1 MLRSTACHLLVTPV
15 AHGGFVTGPLV
26 IGHRGASG
34 HRPEHTS
41 LAYRLAWRSG
51 ADSVE
56 PDVVST
62 RDGVLVCRHDLDLA
76 KTTDVARRPEF
87 AHRRRRMVV
96 DGAEE
101 RGWFVQDFD
110 LAEVRQLRARERW
123 PIKRRTS
130 ARYDGQVGVLT
141 LEELLDLRDDESRRA
156 GRRLG
161 VHIELKHP
169 EVFKALGMPLDEP
182 LVDLLRRRR
191 LTTPLSGAA
200 VMSFNADVLRGLRR
214 QIDTELVRL
223 FDRHEP
229 VKRRR
234 LQRVATYATSVGLH
248 KDLVLPP
255 DERGRT
261 GRPGAAVDKAFGAGL
276 DVLVWTLRSENRH
289 LPTQLRSSARGAEHG
304 RADAEVQQLLDLG
317 VDGLLTD
324 FPETAVAVRDL
335 RVAGAA
341 AS

>member
-1 MLRSTACHLLVTPV
+1 VLRSTVCHLLVTPG
-15 AHGGFVTGPLV
+15 AHGWSVTGPLV

-76 KTTDVARRPEF
+76 RTTDVATRPEF
-87 AHRRRRMVV
+87 AHRRRRMLVGGV
-96 DGAEE
+96 QEH
-101 RGWFVQDFD
+101 GWFVQDFD

-123 PIKRRTS
+123 PAKRPTS
-130 ARYDGQVGVLT
+130 ARYDDQVGVLT
-141 LEELLDLRDDESRRA
+141 LEELLDLREAESRRA

-169 EVFKALGMPLDEP
+169 EVFKALGLPLDEP
-182 LVDLLRRRR
+182 LVDLLRRSR
-191 LTTPLSGAA
+191 LTSPLSGAA
-200 VMSFNADVLRGLRR
+200 VMSFDARVLRDLRR
-214 QIDTELVRL
+214 HIDTELVQL
-223 FDRHEP
+223 VDRNEP

-234 LQRVATYATSVGLH
+234 LQRVATYASAVGLH
-248 KDLVLPP
+248 KDLALPP
-255 DERGRT
+255 GERGRT
-261 GRPGAAVDKAFGAGL
+261 GRPGVAVDKVFGAGL
-276 DVLVWTLRSENRH
+276 DVLVWTLRK
-289 LPTQLRSSARGAEHG
+289 SARGTEHG
-304 RADAEVQQLLDLG
+304 RADAEVGQLLDLG

-324 FPETAVAVRDL
+324 FPEIAVAVRNL
-335 RVAGAA
+335 RGIGAA

>member
-1 MLRSTACHLLVTPV
+1 VRSAGLHLPVTGAPQGV
-15 AHGGFVTGPLV
+15 VVTGPLV

-34 HRPEHTS
+34 HRPEHTA

-76 KTTDVARRPEF
+76 KTTDIASRPEL

-96 DGAEE
+96 DGVLEH
-101 RGWFVQDFD
+101 GWFVQDLD

-123 PIKRRTS
+123 PRKRPAS

-141 LEELLDLRDDESRRA
+141 LEELLDLREEESLRS

-169 EVFKALGMPLDEP
+169 EVFAGLGLSLDEP

-191 LTTPLSGAA
+191 LTTPLAGTA
-200 VMSFNADVLRGLRR
+200 VMSFDASVLRRLRR
-214 QIDTELVRL
+214 QLDTELVQL
-223 FDRHEP
+223 VDRREP
-229 VKRRR
+229 VRRRR
-234 LQRVATYATSVGLH
+234 LQRVAGYATGVGLH
-248 KDLVLPP
+248 KDHALPR
-255 DERGRT
+255 DEQDRT
-261 GRPGAAVDKAFGAGL
+261 GRPGPAVAKAFGAGL

-289 LPTQLRSSARGAEHG
+289 LPAQLRSSGRRAEHG
-304 RADAEVQQLLDLG
+304 AAHAEVEQLLDLG

-324 FPETAVAVRDL
+324 FPEVAVAVRDL

-341 AS
+341 